1 LHTALRLA
9 IICGARDHSV
19 SLSRNQYG
27 TAHDNA
33 GPELGVQSPRFPAG
47 KWSGGRGCECLAA
60 GNSAL
65 AQEKGAK
72 VASGEQTITLNVNG
86 KASQVKVE
94 PRTTLL
100 EALRYQLD
108 LTGAKPVCTDGSSG
122 AATVLVDGKP
132 MQANTML
139 AMQAAGKKITTVEGL
154 ANDAVPKAFVEC
166 DAQQCGF
173 CTPGFVVG
181 VRLFEYETE
190 GDEEE
195 IRKGLNGN
203 LCRCG
208 TYANVIQAALKVVKG
223 GA

>member
-1 LHTALRLA
+1 MKGSGAVAAATA
-9 IICGARDHSV
+9 IS
-19 SLSRNQYG
+19 QE
-27 TAHDNA
+27 TAA
-33 GPELGVQSPRFPAG
+33 
-47 KWSGGRGCECLAA
+47 
-60 GNSAL
+60 AL
-65 AQEKGAK
+65 AQEKGAQ
-72 VASGEQTITLNVNG
+72 VVSGTTTIKLDVNG
-86 KASQVKVE
+86 KTQDVKVE

-122 AATVLVDGKP
+122 AATVLIDGKP

-139 AMQAAGKKITTVEGL
+139 AMQAVGKKITTVEGL
-154 ANDAVPKAFVEC
+154 ANDAVPKAFVAC

-181 VRLFEYETE
+181 VRAFLNMKPKAT
-190 GDEEE
+190 EEE

-208 TYANVIQAALKVVKG
+208 TYANVIHAALMVVKG

>member
-1 LHTALRLA
+1 MALLP
-9 IICGARDHSV
+9 ST
-19 SLSRNQYG
+19 SK
-27 TAHDNA
+27 
-33 GPELGVQSPRFPAG
+33 PPAG
-47 KWSGGRGCECLAA
+47 FSRRDFLRGSGAVAA
-60 GNSAL
+60 AAAASQQAAAI
-65 AQEKGAK
+65 AQEAK
-72 VASGEQTITLNVNG
+72 AAAVPISGEQSIDLNVNG
-86 KASQVKVE
+86 KAVKVKAE

-100 EALRYQLD
+100 DVLRYQLD
-108 LTGAKPVCTDGSSG
+108 LTGAKPICNDGSSG
-122 AATVLVDGKP
+122 GATVLIDGKAA
-132 MQANTML
+132 QANTML

-181 VRLFEYETE
+181 VRAFLNMHPKAT
-190 GDEEE
+190 EEE